1 MLLSDIEDR
10 ALLAKVKSL
19 RQELYQVDP
28 INWMTE
34 RFGEPDKTFIWTKY
48 PEYKNHIWDA
58 TPDPFLRAINAIS
71 SGKDVGI
78 EAATGV
84 GKTYIAA
91 RIAYWFLDVFPNSAV
106 ITTAPTRE
114 QLLQVLWKEI
124 GQAYNIFKRI
134 RPTAKLLTG
143 DLRINRNIQYDDNTS
158 QVIYSNRMVGKVGRK
173 RAGEDSAVA
182 FQGIHNKHQ
191 LFILDEAAG
200 LETSVINAIKNT
212 NTDKSED
219 AINAI
224 LALGNPDSQLD
235 ALHIFCEN
243 ESTEHIIVSAF
254 DHPNIVAAANIAGAV
269 SPESI
274 KMRAEEFGEDSFFY
288 KSRVRGQAPTEG
300 SDSLIKMEWIKRG
313 TVWDEKFWG
322 EKKRISELED
332 IKSRNAVGIDV
343 ANSIDGDKA
352 ALAFGKSNILQELY
366 EFQCPN
372 ASHLAYNVMMD
383 DFELR
388 KKGYQVFNVPKLKD
402 YNISHWNI
410 GVDVVGVG
418 ASTINTFHDNKI
430 KAIGLQGGQLDAAIK
445 LDKEGKPLY
454 QFSSLRAQMYFTLAI
469 DLRDNKIIFNIDKSK
484 LRRLAKELTI
494 IKYSVKGG
502 KIRVEDKEEIKKRL
516 GGKSPNLA
524 DCVAY
529 WWWMTK
535 NYYIPTKHLPFK

>member
-1 MLLSDIEDR
+1 MLLSGIEDR
-10 ALLAKVKSL
+10 ALLEKVKSM

-28 INWMTE
+28 ISWMTE
-34 RFGEPDKTFIWTKY
+34 RFGEPDKTFLWSDY
-48 PEYKNHIWDA
+48 PEYKNHQWDA
-58 TPDPFLRAINAIS
+58 TSDPFYRAINGIA

-91 RIAYWFLDVFPNSAV
+91 RIAYWFLDVFQQSAV

-124 GQAYNIFKRI
+124 GLAYNIFKRI
-134 RPTAKLLTG
+134 RPTAHLLTG
-143 DLRINRNIQYDDNTS
+143 DLRINRHIKYDDNS
-158 QVIYSNRMVGKVGRK
+158 NQVIYSNRMVGKVGRK

-182 FQGIHNKHQ
+182 FQGIHNKYQ

-200 LETSVINAIKNT
+200 LELSVINAIKNT
-212 NTDKSED
+212 NTDKSEG

-235 ALHIFCEN
+235 ALHTFCEN
-243 ESTEHIIVSAF
+243 ESTEHIVISAY

-274 KMRAEEFGEDSFFY
+274 KMRIDEFGEDSFFF

-300 SDSLIKMEWIKRG
+300 SDSLIKMEWIKQC
-313 TVWDEKFWG
+313 TVWDDKFWG
-322 EKKRISELED
+322 EKRRLSELED
-332 IKSRNAVGIDV
+332 INSRNAVGIDV

-352 ALAFGKSNILQELY
+352 AMAWGKANILQELY

-372 ASHLAYNVMMD
+372 ASHLAYNVMME

-402 YNISHWNI
+402 YDILPWNI

-430 KAIGLQGGQLDAAIK
+430 KAIGLQGGQLDDAIK
-445 LDKEGKPLY
+445 LDKEKKPLY
-454 QFSSLRAQMYFTLAI
+454 QFSSLRAQIYFTLAI

-502 KIRVEDKEEIKKRL
+502 RIRVEDKEDIKKRL

-524 DCVAY
+524 DCAAY
-529 WWWMTK
+529 WNWMRR
-535 NYYIPTKHLPFK
+535 NYYLPSRMLPFK